1 LLLALN
7 RSDPNTHIYEYWQV
21 DTLVPVS
28 FSIIGAIIASRLPAN
43 PLGWLFCAAACVAA
57 VDHFSAEYALYAL
70 LAQPTS
76 LLAGE
81 ALAWLASWAWILY
94 AGCIALSLLLFPNG
108 RLPSRRWRWL
118 AWFSVFLTIAGAV
131 WVAVSPGVI
140 GNLGSIR
147 NPLGIEGL
155 PSGFKPVQTI
165 MLALLFFAAVSTL
178 VVRLRRARGIERQ
191 QIKWPAFTVV
201 VAGSS
206 FLSDTAISEAIGL
219 RWLEWA
225 GYVVFIPAL
234 IGFPISIGIA
244 IVRYRLYDIDIL
256 INRTLVYG
264 ALSATLALIY
274 FGGVATTQTI
284 FRALTAQEQ
293 QPQLAIVI
301 STLLIAALFNPL
313 RRRIQRFIDRRFY
326 RSKYDARKT
335 LEAFSAKLRNEA
347 DLDALSADLVDVVRE
362 KIQPAHVSL
371 WLRKPGGGA
380 HANGKQAMIVQSL
393 QWQMGMP
400 STQPTLSFNSF
411 KGYLVSR
418 HSIPPLK
425 SVVDADLSMA

>member
-1 LLLALN
+1 MSHRTATWLAWSLGALSLALTALSLLLLAFN

-21 DTLVPVS
+21 DTLVPLS

-76 LLAGE
+76 LPAGE
-81 ALAWLASWAWILY
+81 ALAWLASWAWISY
-94 AGCIALSLLLFPNG
+94 TGCIALSLLLFPDG

-118 AWFSVFLTIAGAV
+118 AWLSVFLTIAGAV
-131 WVAVSPGVI
+131 WVAFSPGVI
-140 GNLGSIR
+140 GNLESIR

-155 PSGFKPVQTI
+155 PSGFKLVQTI
-165 MLALLFFAAVSTL
+165 MLALLFVAAASTL

-191 QIKWPAFTVV
+191 QIKWPAFTVVV

-225 GYVVFIPAL
+225 GYVIFIPAL

-244 IVRYRLYDIDIL
+244 IVRYRLYEIDLI
-256 INRTLVYG
+256 INRSLVYG

-274 FGGVATTQTI
+274 FGGVATTQAI
-284 FRALTAQEQ
+284 FRALTGQQE

-313 RRRIQRFIDRRFY
+313 RRRIQRFIDKRFY
-326 RSKYDARKT
+326 RRKYDARRT
-335 LEAFSAKLRNEA
+335 LEAFSAKLRDET
-347 DLDALSADLVDVVRE
+347 DLDALSDDLVGVVKE
-362 KIQPAHVSL
+362 TMQPSRISL
-371 WLRKPGGGA
+371 WQRPDTPPWRK
-380 HANGKQAMIVQSL
+380 
-393 QWQMGMP
+393 
-400 STQPTLSFNSF
+400 
-411 KGYLVSR
+411 
-418 HSIPPLK
+418 HS
-425 SVVDADLSMA
+425 S

>member
-1 LLLALN
+1 MEQRRSEVGGMSRRTATWLAWSLCALSLALTALSLLLLALN

-28 FSIIGAIIASRLPAN
+28 FSIIGAIVASRLPAN

-76 LLAGE
+76 LPAGE

-108 RLPSRRWRWL
+108 RPPSRRWRWL
-118 AWFSVFLTIAGAV
+118 AWLSVFLTIAGAV
-131 WVAVSPGVI
+131 WVAFSPGVI

-165 MLALLFFAAVSTL
+165 MLALLFVAALSTL

-191 QIKWPAFTVV
+191 QIKWPAFTVVV

-225 GYVVFIPAL
+225 GYVIFIPAL

-274 FGGVATTQTI
+274 FGGVATTQAI
-284 FRALTAQEQ
+284 FRALTGQQE

-326 RSKYDARKT
+326 RRKYDARKT
-335 LEAFSAKLRNEA
+335 LEAFSAKLRDET
-347 DLDALSADLVDVVRE
+347 DLDALSDDLVGVVKE
-362 KIQPAHVSL
+362 TMQPSRISL
-371 WLRKPGGGA
+371 WQRPD
-380 HANGKQAMIVQSL
+380 
-393 QWQMGMP
+393 
-400 STQPTLSFNSF
+400 TPTW
-411 KGYLVSR
+411 R
-418 HSIPPLK
+418 EHS
-425 SVVDADLSMA
+425 S

>member
-1 LLLALN
+1 MEQRRSEVGGMSRRTATWLAWSLCALSLALTALSLLLLAFN

-28 FSIIGAIIASRLPAN
+28 FSIIGAIVASRLPAN

-76 LLAGE
+76 LPAGE

-94 AGCIALSLLLFPNG
+94 CGCIALSLLLFPNG
-108 RLPSRRWRWL
+108 RPPSRRWRWL
-118 AWFSVFLTIAGAV
+118 AWLSVFLTIAGAV
-131 WVAVSPGVI
+131 WVAFSPGVI

-165 MLALLFFAAVSTL
+165 MLALLFVAALSTL

-191 QIKWPAFTVV
+191 QIKWPAFTVVV

-225 GYVVFIPAL
+225 GYVIFIPAL

-274 FGGVATTQTI
+274 FGGVATTQAI
-284 FRALTAQEQ
+284 FRALTGQQE

-326 RSKYDARKT
+326 RRKYDARKT
-335 LEAFSAKLRNEA
+335 LEAFSAKLRDET
-347 DLDALSADLVDVVRE
+347 DLDALSDDLVGVVKE
-362 KIQPAHVSL
+362 TMQPSRISL
-371 WLRKPGGGA
+371 WQRPD
-380 HANGKQAMIVQSL
+380 
-393 QWQMGMP
+393 
-400 STQPTLSFNSF
+400 TPTW
-411 KGYLVSR
+411 R
-418 HSIPPLK
+418 EHS
-425 SVVDADLSMA
+425 S

>member
-1 LLLALN
+1 MEQRRSEVGGMSRRTATWLAWSLCALSLALTALSLLLLAFN

-76 LLAGE
+76 LPAGE

-94 AGCIALSLLLFPNG
+94 CGCIALSLLLFPNG
-108 RLPSRRWRWL
+108 RPPSRRWRWL
-118 AWFSVFLTIAGAV
+118 AWLSVFLTIAGAV
-131 WVAVSPGVI
+131 WVAFSPGVI

-165 MLALLFFAAVSTL
+165 MLALLFVAALSTL

-191 QIKWPAFTVV
+191 QIKWPAFTVVV

-225 GYVVFIPAL
+225 GYVIFIPAL

-274 FGGVATTQTI
+274 FGGVATTQAI
-284 FRALTAQEQ
+284 FRALTGQQE

-326 RSKYDARKT
+326 RRKYDARKT
-335 LEAFSAKLRNEA
+335 LEAFSAKLRDET
-347 DLDALSADLVDVVRE
+347 DLDALSDDLVGVVKE
-362 KIQPAHVSL
+362 TMQPSRISL
-371 WLRKPGGGA
+371 WQRPD
-380 HANGKQAMIVQSL
+380 
-393 QWQMGMP
+393 
-400 STQPTLSFNSF
+400 TPTW
-411 KGYLVSR
+411 R
-418 HSIPPLK
+418 EHS
-425 SVVDADLSMA
+425 S

>member
-1 LLLALN
+1 MSCRTATWLAWSLCALSLALTALSLLLLALN
-7 RSDPNTHIYEYWQV
+7 RSDPNAHIYEYWQV

-70 LAQPTS
+70 RAQPTS
-76 LLAGE
+76 LPAGE

-108 RLPSRRWRWL
+108 RPPSSRWRWL
-118 AWFSVFLTIAGAV
+118 AWLSVFLTIAGAV
-131 WVAVSPGVI
+131 WVAFSPGVI

-165 MLALLFFAAVSTL
+165 MLALLFVAALSTL

-201 VAGSS
+201 MVAGSNV
-206 FLSDTAISEAIGL
+206 LYDTPISEAIGL
-219 RWLEWA
+219 RWLEWV

-234 IGFPISIGIA
+234 IGFPIFMGIA
-244 IVRYRLYDIDIL
+244 IVRYRLYEIDTL

-264 ALSATLALIY
+264 ALTVMLGLVYFTGVTATQA
-274 FGGVATTQTI
+274 I
-284 FRALTAQEQ
+284 FRTFTGQEE

-301 STLLIAALFNPL
+301 STLVIAALFNPL
-313 RRRIQRFIDRRFY
+313 RHRVQAFIDSRFY
-326 RSKYDARKT
+326 RRKYDARKT
-335 LEAFSAKLRNEA
+335 LEAFSAKLRDET
-347 DLDALSADLVDVVRE
+347 DLDALSEDLVGVVKE
-362 KIQPAHVSL
+362 TMQPARVSL
-371 WLRKPGGGA
+371 WLRPE
-380 HANGKQAMIVQSL
+380 L
-393 QWQMGMP
+393 
-400 STQPTLSFNSF
+400 
-411 KGYLVSR
+411 
-418 HSIPPLK
+418 PPRK
-425 SVVDADLSMA
+425 S

>member
-1 LLLALN
+1 MSHRTATWLAWSLCALSLALTALSLLLLALN

-76 LLAGE
+76 LPAGE

-94 AGCIALSLLLFPNG
+94 CGCIALSLLLFPNG
-108 RLPSRRWRWL
+108 RPPSRRWRWL
-118 AWFSVFLTIAGAV
+118 AWLSVFLTIAGAV
-131 WVAVSPGVI
+131 WVAFSPGVI

-165 MLALLFFAAVSTL
+165 MLALLFVAALSTL

-191 QIKWPAFTVV
+191 QIKWPAFTVVV

-225 GYVVFIPAL
+225 GYVIFIPAL

-244 IVRYRLYDIDIL
+244 IVRYRLYEIDLI
-256 INRTLVYG
+256 INRSLVYG

-274 FGGVATTQTI
+274 FGGVATTQAI
-284 FRALTAQEQ
+284 FRALTGQQE

-326 RSKYDARKT
+326 RRKYDARKT
-335 LEAFSAKLRNEA
+335 LEAFSAKLRDET
-347 DLDALSADLVDVVRE
+347 DLDALSDDLVGVVKE
-362 KIQPAHVSL
+362 TMQPSRISL
-371 WLRKPGGGA
+371 WQRPDTPP
-380 HANGKQAMIVQSL
+380 
-393 QWQMGMP
+393 W
-400 STQPTLSFNSF
+400 
-411 KGYLVSR
+411 R
-418 HSIPPLK
+418 EHS
-425 SVVDADLSMA
+425 S

>member
-1 LLLALN
+1 MEQRRSEVGGMSRRTATWLAWSLCALSLALTALSLLLLAFN

-28 FSIIGAIIASRLPAN
+28 FSIIGAIVASRLPAN

-76 LLAGE
+76 LPAGE

-94 AGCIALSLLLFPNG
+94 CGCIALSLLLFPNG
-108 RLPSRRWRWL
+108 RPPSRRWRWL
-118 AWFSVFLTIAGAV
+118 AWLSVFLTIAGAV
-131 WVAVSPGVI
+131 WVAFSPGVI

-165 MLALLFFAAVSTL
+165 MLALLFVAALSTL

-191 QIKWPAFTVV
+191 QIKWPAFTVVV

-225 GYVVFIPAL
+225 GYVIFIPAL

-274 FGGVATTQTI
+274 FGGVATTQAI
-284 FRALTAQEQ
+284 FRALTGQQE

-326 RSKYDARKT
+326 RRKYDARKT
-335 LEAFSAKLRNEA
+335 LEAFSAKLRDET
-347 DLDALSADLVDVVRE
+347 DLDALSDDLVGVVKE
-362 KIQPAHVSL
+362 TMQPSRISL
-371 WLRKPGGGA
+371 WQRPDTPP
-380 HANGKQAMIVQSL
+380 
-393 QWQMGMP
+393 W
-400 STQPTLSFNSF
+400 
-411 KGYLVSR
+411 R
-418 HSIPPLK
+418 EHS
-425 SVVDADLSMA
+425 S

>member
-1 LLLALN
+1 MEQRRSEVGGMSRRTATWLAWSLCALSLALTALSLLLLALN

-76 LLAGE
+76 LPAGE
-81 ALAWLASWAWILY
+81 VLAWLASWAWILY
-94 AGCIALSLLLFPNG
+94 CGCIALSLLLFPNG
-108 RLPSRRWRWL
+108 RPPSSRWRWL
-118 AWFSVFLTIAGAV
+118 AWLSVFLTIAGAV
-131 WVAVSPGVI
+131 WVAFSPGVI

-165 MLALLFFAAVSTL
+165 MLALLFVAALSTL

-191 QIKWPAFTVV
+191 QIKWPAFTVVV

-225 GYVVFIPAL
+225 GYVIFIPAL

-244 IVRYRLYDIDIL
+244 IVRYRLYEIDLI

-264 ALSATLALIY
+264 SMTATLALIY
-274 FGGVATTQTI
+274 FGGVATTQAI
-284 FRALTAQEQ
+284 FRALTGQQE

-326 RSKYDARKT
+326 RRKYDARKT
-335 LEAFSAKLRNEA
+335 LEAFSAKLRDET
-347 DLDALSADLVDVVRE
+347 DLDALSDDLVGVVKE
-362 KIQPAHVSL
+362 TMQPSRISL
-371 WLRKPGGGA
+371 WQRPDTPP
-380 HANGKQAMIVQSL
+380 
-393 QWQMGMP
+393 W
-400 STQPTLSFNSF
+400 
-411 KGYLVSR
+411 R
-418 HSIPPLK
+418 EHS
-425 SVVDADLSMA
+425 S

>member
-1 LLLALN
+1 MSRRTATWLAWSLCALSLALTALSLLLLAFN

-28 FSIIGAIIASRLPAN
+28 FSIIGAIVASRLPAN

-76 LLAGE
+76 LPAGE

-94 AGCIALSLLLFPNG
+94 CGCIALSLLLFPNG
-108 RLPSRRWRWL
+108 RPPSRRWRWL
-118 AWFSVFLTIAGAV
+118 AWLSVFLTIAGAV
-131 WVAVSPGVI
+131 WVAFSPGVI

-165 MLALLFFAAVSTL
+165 MLALLFVAALSTL

-191 QIKWPAFTVV
+191 QIKWPAFTVVV

-225 GYVVFIPAL
+225 GYVIFIPAL

-274 FGGVATTQTI
+274 FGGVATTQAI
-284 FRALTAQEQ
+284 FRALTGQQE

-326 RSKYDARKT
+326 RRKYDARKT
-335 LEAFSAKLRNEA
+335 LEAFSAKLRDET
-347 DLDALSADLVDVVRE
+347 DLDALSDDLVEVVKE
-362 KIQPAHVSL
+362 TMQPSRISL
-371 WLRKPGGGA
+371 WQRPD
-380 HANGKQAMIVQSL
+380 
-393 QWQMGMP
+393 
-400 STQPTLSFNSF
+400 TPTW
-411 KGYLVSR
+411 R
-418 HSIPPLK
+418 EHS
-425 SVVDADLSMA
+425 S

>member
-1 LLLALN
+1 MSRRTAAARLAWSLCALSLALTALSLLLLALN

-76 LLAGE
+76 LPAGE

-108 RLPSRRWRWL
+108 RPPSSRWRWL
-118 AWFSVFLTIAGAV
+118 AWLSVFLTIAGAV
-131 WVAVSPGVI
+131 WVAFSPGVI

-165 MLALLFFAAVSTL
+165 MLALLFVAALSTL

-191 QIKWPAFTVV
+191 QIKWPAFTVVV

-225 GYVVFIPAL
+225 GYVIFIPAL

-274 FGGVATTQTI
+274 FGGVATTQAI
-284 FRALTAQEQ
+284 FRALTGQQE

-326 RSKYDARKT
+326 RRKYDARKT
-335 LEAFSAKLRNEA
+335 LEAFSAKLRDET
-347 DLDALSADLVDVVRE
+347 DLDALSDDLVGVVKE
-362 KIQPAHVSL
+362 TMQPSRISL
-371 WLRKPGGGA
+371 WQRPDTPP
-380 HANGKQAMIVQSL
+380 
-393 QWQMGMP
+393 W
-400 STQPTLSFNSF
+400 
-411 KGYLVSR
+411 R
-418 HSIPPLK
+418 EHS
-425 SVVDADLSMA
+425 S

>member
-1 LLLALN
+1 MEQRRSEVGGMSRRTATWLAWSLCALSLALTALSLLLLALN

-76 LLAGE
+76 LPAGE

-108 RLPSRRWRWL
+108 RPPSRRWRWL
-118 AWFSVFLTIAGAV
+118 AWLSVFLTIAGAV
-131 WVAVSPGVI
+131 WVAFSPGVI

-155 PSGFKPVQTI
+155 PGGFKPVQTI
-165 MLALLFFAAVSTL
+165 MLALLFVAALSTL

-191 QIKWPAFTVV
+191 QIKWPAFTVVV

-225 GYVVFIPAL
+225 GYVIFIPAL

-274 FGGVATTQTI
+274 FGGVATTQAI
-284 FRALTAQEQ
+284 FRALTGQQE

-326 RSKYDARKT
+326 RRKYDARKT
-335 LEAFSAKLRNEA
+335 LEAFSAKLRDET
-347 DLDALSADLVDVVRE
+347 DLDALSDDLVGVVKE
-362 KIQPAHVSL
+362 TMQPSRISL
-371 WLRKPGGGA
+371 WQRPDTPP
-380 HANGKQAMIVQSL
+380 
-393 QWQMGMP
+393 W
-400 STQPTLSFNSF
+400 
-411 KGYLVSR
+411 R
-418 HSIPPLK
+418 EHS
-425 SVVDADLSMA
+425 S

>member
-1 LLLALN
+1 MEQRRSEVGGMRGRTATWLAWSLSAFSLALTALSLLFLALN

-28 FSIIGAIIASRLPAN
+28 FSIIGAIMASRLPAN
-43 PLGWLFCAAACVAA
+43 PLGWLFCAAACVTA
-57 VDHFSAEYALYAL
+57 VDHFSAEYAIYAL

-76 LLAGE
+76 LPAGE

-94 AGCIALSLLLFPNG
+94 IGCIALSLLLFPNG

-118 AWFSVFLTIAGAV
+118 AWLSVFLTIAGAV
-131 WVAVSPGVI
+131 WVAFSPGVI

-147 NPLGIEGL
+147 NPLGIEGP

-165 MLALLFFAAVSTL
+165 MLALLFVAAVSTMVL
-178 VVRLRRARGIERQ
+178 RLRRARGIERQ

-219 RWLEWA
+219 RWLEWV
-225 GYVVFIPAL
+225 GYVIFIPAL

-244 IVRYRLYDIDIL
+244 IVRYRLYDIDLL
-256 INRTLVYG
+256 INRTLIYS

-284 FRALTAQEQ
+284 FRALTGQQE

-313 RRRIQRFIDRRFY
+313 RRRIQRFIDKRFY
-326 RSKYDARKT
+326 RRKYDARKT
-335 LEAFSAKLRNEA
+335 LEAFSAKLRDET
-347 DLDALSADLVDVVRE
+347 DLDALSDDLVGVVKE
-362 KIQPAHVSL
+362 TMQPSRISL
-371 WLRKPGGGA
+371 WQRPDTPPW
-380 HANGKQAMIVQSL
+380 HE
-393 QWQMGMP
+393 
-400 STQPTLSFNSF
+400 
-411 KGYLVSR
+411 
-418 HSIPPLK
+418 HS
-425 SVVDADLSMA
+425 S

>member
-1 LLLALN
+1 MEQRRSEVGGMSRRTATWLAWSLCALSLALTALSLLLLALN

-76 LLAGE
+76 LPAGE

-118 AWFSVFLTIAGAV
+118 AWLSVFLTIAGAV
-131 WVAVSPGVI
+131 WVAFSPGVI

-165 MLALLFFAAVSTL
+165 MLALLFVAALSTL

-191 QIKWPAFTVV
+191 QIKWPAFTVVV

-225 GYVVFIPAL
+225 GYVIFIPAL

-274 FGGVATTQTI
+274 FGGVATTQAI
-284 FRALTAQEQ
+284 FRALTGQQE

-326 RSKYDARKT
+326 RRKYDARKT
-335 LEAFSAKLRNEA
+335 LEAFSAKLRDET
-347 DLDALSADLVDVVRE
+347 DLDALSDDLVGVVKE
-362 KIQPAHVSL
+362 TMQPSRISL
-371 WLRKPGGGA
+371 WQRPD
-380 HANGKQAMIVQSL
+380 
-393 QWQMGMP
+393 
-400 STQPTLSFNSF
+400 TPTW
-411 KGYLVSR
+411 R
-418 HSIPPLK
+418 EHS
-425 SVVDADLSMA
+425 S

>member
-1 LLLALN
+1 MEQRRSEVGGMSRRTATWLAWSLCALSLALTALSLLLLAFN

-28 FSIIGAIIASRLPAN
+28 FSIIGAIVASRLPAN

-76 LLAGE
+76 LPAGE

-94 AGCIALSLLLFPNG
+94 CGCIALSLLLFPNG
-108 RLPSRRWRWL
+108 RPPSRRWRWL
-118 AWFSVFLTIAGAV
+118 AWLSVFLTIAGAV
-131 WVAVSPGVI
+131 WVAFSPGVI

-165 MLALLFFAAVSTL
+165 MLALLFVAALSTL

-191 QIKWPAFTVV
+191 QIKWPAFTVVV

-225 GYVVFIPAL
+225 GYVIFIPAL

-244 IVRYRLYDIDIL
+244 IVRYRLYEIDLI
-256 INRTLVYG
+256 INRSLVYG

-274 FGGVATTQTI
+274 FGGVATTQAI
-284 FRALTAQEQ
+284 FRALTGQQE

-326 RSKYDARKT
+326 RRKYDARKT
-335 LEAFSAKLRNEA
+335 LEAFSAKLRDET
-347 DLDALSADLVDVVRE
+347 DLDALSDDLVGVVKE
-362 KIQPAHVSL
+362 TMQPSRISL
-371 WLRKPGGGA
+371 WQRPDTPP
-380 HANGKQAMIVQSL
+380 
-393 QWQMGMP
+393 W
-400 STQPTLSFNSF
+400 
-411 KGYLVSR
+411 R
-418 HSIPPLK
+418 EHS
-425 SVVDADLSMA
+425 S

>member
-1 LLLALN
+1 MEQRRSEVGGMSRRTATWLAWSLCALSLALTALSLLLLAFN

-28 FSIIGAIIASRLPAN
+28 FSIIGAIVASRLPAN

-76 LLAGE
+76 LPAGE

-94 AGCIALSLLLFPNG
+94 CGCIALSLLLFPNG
-108 RLPSRRWRWL
+108 RPPSRRWRWL
-118 AWFSVFLTIAGAV
+118 AWLSVFLTIAGAV
-131 WVAVSPGVI
+131 WVAFSPGVI

-165 MLALLFFAAVSTL
+165 MLALLFVAALSTL

-191 QIKWPAFTVV
+191 QIKWPAFTVVV

-225 GYVVFIPAL
+225 GYVIFIPAL

-244 IVRYRLYDIDIL
+244 IVRYRLYEIDLI

-274 FGGVATTQTI
+274 FGGVATTQAI
-284 FRALTAQEQ
+284 FRALTGQQE

-326 RSKYDARKT
+326 RRKYDARKT
-335 LEAFSAKLRNEA
+335 LEAFSAKLRDET
-347 DLDALSADLVDVVRE
+347 DLDALSDDLVGVVKE
-362 KIQPAHVSL
+362 TMQPSRISL
-371 WLRKPGGGA
+371 WQRPD
-380 HANGKQAMIVQSL
+380 
-393 QWQMGMP
+393 
-400 STQPTLSFNSF
+400 TPTW
-411 KGYLVSR
+411 R
-418 HSIPPLK
+418 EHS
-425 SVVDADLSMA
+425 S